1 MKSKETLFA
10 FKVASKEQK
19 VDSQKNEG
27 KWVAREGVAAAG
39 CTDFRFPGNVRYP
52 HATYGVDRG
61 VYC

>member
-1 MKSKETLFA
+1 MESNEKLFA
-10 FKVASKEQK
+10 FKVASKEQD
-19 VDSQKNEG
+19 VESQKNDG

-52 HATYGVDRG
+52 HATYGADRG